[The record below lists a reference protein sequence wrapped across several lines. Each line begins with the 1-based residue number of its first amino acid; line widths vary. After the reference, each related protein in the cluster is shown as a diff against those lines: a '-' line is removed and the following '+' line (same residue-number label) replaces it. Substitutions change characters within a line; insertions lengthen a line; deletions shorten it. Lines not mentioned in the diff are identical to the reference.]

1 LPDASHCDTNE
12 LRRGADQARWLGG
25 TWYRFCSHVR
35 PLFLRDQPK
44 RDTCTPPVGPNEG
57 RFGEKVAYRRE
68 RARVLDVLVARACRA
83 QRNPAKCVDELA
95 QGVEVVGYQPVAI
108 SSASTP
114 VGVASSLSTVNGL
127 ARYATPSP
135 RRRPVHV
142 GDVANP
148 THVARHPAWSEPQTS
163 NRSRTPRRGRR
174 TMPSALRPER
184 GHMATATRVVE
195 AGAPIDHAP
204 ARLNRTLTIS
214 ARLSEENPSCCPKCE
229 DPPGPGMPPQ
239 CVRCSRATRAYANSP
254 FSGTPFVP

>member
-1 LPDASHCDTNE
+1 VRKTARPRALPGACHGDANE

-25 TWYRFCSHVR
+25 AWYRFCSHVR

-44 RDTCTPPVGPNEG
+44 RDTCIPPVGPNEG

-68 RARVLDVLVARACRA
+68 RARVLDVLVARACKA

-95 QGVEVVGYQPVAI
+95 QRVEVVGYQPVAI

-114 VGVASSLSTVNGL
+114 IGVASSLSTVNGL

-148 THVARHPAWSEPQTS
+148 THVARHP
-163 NRSRTPRRGRR
+163 
-174 TMPSALRPER
+174 
-184 GHMATATRVVE
+184 
-195 AGAPIDHAP
+195 
-204 ARLNRTLTIS
+204 
-214 ARLSEENPSCCPKCE
+214 
-229 DPPGPGMPPQ
+229 PGPSRRLRITQ
-239 CVRCSRATRAYANSP
+239 EHRAVAAARCRQHCGQSEATWQPRGSSRPVHPSIMRQRGSTGP
-254 FSGTPFVP
+254 